1 MNKLIKISA
10 AFAMTL
16 MSPVVAN
23 SAIVLAGSGTT
34 VDFWYDNEDQD
45 TLDFG
50 TLQVTGDT
58 IFATPTFSISAAN
71 GVGTEIFQSIGS
83 IFVTAKDGYSFSS
96 IDVIEGGTYQTTGN
110 GTVDVTGTLRVLN
123 RTNPFSFETSN
134 LNMTDLTLPGVNSWQ
149 GDLSYD
155 MSTAMWD
162 NANSIQLTL
171 TTTLFAI
178 SPDGD
183 STAVINQTLAG
194 SSMGVS
200 INTIPVPAA
209 VWLFGS
215 GLIGLAGIARRKNRA

>member
-10 AFAMTL
+10 AFAMAL

-34 VDFWYDNEDQD
+34 VDFWYDNEDQN

-71 GVGTEIFQSIGS
+71 GVGTKIFQSIGS

-110 GTVDVTGTLRVLN
+110 GTVDATGTLRVLN
-123 RTNPFSFETSN
+123 STNPFSFETSN

-162 NANSIQLTL
+162 NVNSIQLTL
-171 TTTLFAI
+171 TTTLFAT

-215 GLIGLAGIARRKNRA
+215 GLISLAGIARRKNRA